1 VFPSV
6 LLSSVVEDFLSSV
19 PGAFMNSCANQLAKR
34 IQKLLVGLFST
45 ALTLS
50 VFISPALAQETP
62 PPTTLTYPKGWT
74 KCADEG
80 GPCWF
85 LGDVRDVAFGGNGNF
100 VYLLAVQDS
109 VACNRDEFW
118 DNDPSKGNKK
128 SCWYSNFRSRMRTG
142 TVCAAEGQTCTVTG
156 NGTIWFGGGG
166 QFYSKQI
173 TAPANQQTS
182 VFCHRNVFGDP
193 HQKVGKYCIFTR

>member
-1 VFPSV
+1 MQSCAKRLAKLIHKVSLMVSAAVV
-6 LLSSVVEDFLSSV
+6 L
-19 PGAFMNSCANQLAKR
+19 PMAFM
-34 IQKLLVGLFST
+34 ST
-45 ALTLS
+45 A
-50 VFISPALAQETP
+50 AAQETP

-80 GPCWF
+80 SACWF
-85 LGDVRDVAFGGNGNF
+85 LGDVRDVAFGANGQF

-109 VACNRDEFW
+109 VHCGRDEFW
-118 DNDPSKGNKK
+118 DNDPSKGQKK

-142 TVCAAEGQTCTVTG
+142 TVCAAEGGNCTVTG

-173 TAPANQQTS
+173 TAADNQQTT
-182 VFCHRNVFGDP
+182 VYCHRNVFGDP
-193 HQKVGKYCIFTR
+193 HQKVAKYCIFTR